1 MAAANIRA
9 QCSVCNKGNTTYIC
23 RGCSKDFCF
32 QHLTE
37 HRQILDRQLDEIVND
52 HDQFQ
57 QTIIEQKQNPHNSSL
72 IQQINEW
79 ETNSIEKIQ
88 LTAQQCRETVI
99 KLTQKSINDIER
111 KFSELSQKLK
121 GIRQENEFNEID
133 LNHFQL
139 KLTQITKEFLQP
151 SNISIRQDSQEF
163 IKKISVISSF
173 EQIQTKKHKFQQSA
187 ITVAGGNGDGQE
199 LNQLHNPCGMFIDND
214 KSIYIADFGNHRI
227 VKWRL
232 NSNTGQ
238 IIAGGN
244 GRGNQ
249 NNQLYSPADIIVD
262 KNNNSFIISD
272 YGNKRV
278 IRYFDQNQTNQQIL
292 ISNIG
297 CWGLTLDKNG
307 FLYVSDYENNE
318 VRRWKQGDKKGELV
332 AGGNGKG
339 NHLNQLDNP
348 TYIFIDDDYS
358 LYISDSSNHRVMK
371 WKKDAKEGIIV
382 AGGNGDGNSLKQ
394 LHSPRGVIVDHLG
407 QIYVADSRNHRI
419 MRWCEGDKEGEIVVG
434 GNDEGNQ
441 SNQLSCPCG
450 LSFDN
455 EGNLYVADRKN
466 HRIQKYEKILS

>member
-173 EQIQTKKHKFQQSA
+173 EQIQTKKNKFQQFA
-187 ITVAGGNGDGQE
+187 ITVAGGNGRGQE
-199 LNQLHNPCGMFIDND
+199 LNQLYNPWGIFIDND
-214 KSIYIADFGNHRI
+214 KSVYIADSDNHRI
-227 VKWRL
+227 VKWKL
-232 NSNTGQ
+232 NSNTGE

-244 GRGNQ
+244 GKGNE
-249 NNQLYSPADIIVD
+249 NNQLNDPVDIIFD
-262 KNNNSFIISD
+262 KENNSFIISEW
-272 YGNKRV
+272 GNRRV
-278 IRYFDQNQTNQQIL
+278 IRYFAQNQTNQQIL
-292 ISNIG
+292 ISNIH
-297 CWGLTLDKNG
+297 CLKH
-307 FLYVSDYENNE
+307 E
-318 VRRWKQGDKKGELV
+318 VRRWKEGDEKGELV
-332 AGGNGKG
+332 AGGNGQG
-339 NHLNQLDNP
+339 DHLNQLNQP
-348 TYIFIDDDYS
+348 TYIFIDEDYS
-358 LYISDSSNHRVMK
+358 LYISDHSNHRVMK
-371 WKKDAKEGIIV
+371 WKKDAKEGTIV

-394 LHSPRGVIVDHLG
+394 LSHPRGVIVDHLG
-407 QIYVADSRNHRI
+407 QIYVADCSNHRV
-419 MRWCEGDKEGEIVVG
+419 MRWCEGDAEGEVVVG
-434 GNDEGNQ
+434 GNGCGNQ
-441 SNQLSCPCG
+441 SNQLNNPIG

-455 EGNLYVADRKN
+455 EGNLYVADLKN
-466 HRIQKYEKILS
+466 HRIQKYEKILN